1 MIERI
6 KDIFYRPNF
15 FRAQTF
21 TFGQSLHFYSLTV
34 LCFVVM
40 TVLTML
46 PSAVTVIQSIR
57 SGEWQVQKS
66 IVAGL
71 YPDDLTLTVNRDTV
85 TTNQAGPVVIPLPE
99 AWRAMAECDMRR
111 CVREELPANLLV
123 IDTKQPINQSDFETL
138 DTVAILGAQ
147 EVGFH
152 NPDRG
157 ETRIFNL
164 NEAGFK
170 ETFTLTAP
178 MFHEWVDRGFKA
190 LQIGLFV
197 VAFFIPGVLYIG
209 LWIGYLVYA
218 LLGALVVWLAAHIQ
232 GYKIAYGRAYLSTL
246 YLYPVPFVFSFLM
259 SLSHSHIPL
268 VFSLVLFVMALV
280 NFPKAPK
287 LPDPVKIATADA
299 PAVPKIA
306 ELGPTSASDGEKSKT
321 EGGEPV
327 EPKGK

>member
-71 YPDDLTLTVNRDTV
+71 YPENLTLTVNRDTV
-85 TTNQAGPVVIPLPE
+85 TTNQAGPVVIPLPK

-209 LWIGYLVYA
+209 LWLGYLIYSLFWAIIVM
-218 LLGALVVWLAAHIQ
+218 LAAYIQ
-232 GYKIAYGRAYLSTL
+232 GHTLPYGRAYLATL
-246 YLYPVPFVFSFLM
+246 YLLPVPFVFSFLM
-259 SLSHSHIPL
+259 SLSHYHIPFL
-268 VFSLVLFVMALV
+268 TTILLFVMALV

-287 LPDPVKIATADA
+287 LPATVKIASTDA
-299 PAVPKIA
+299 PVVPKVA
-306 ELGPTSASDGEKSKT
+306 EVEGKLAEEAPKEEEKK
-321 EGGEPV
+321 
-327 EPKGK
+327 

>member
-40 TVLTML
+40 AVLSML

-123 IDTKQPINQSDFETL
+123 IDTKQPINQSDFAEL

-164 NEAGFK
+164 KEAGFNDRLIV
-170 ETFTLTAP
+170 TPARFA
-178 MFHEWVDRGFKA
+178 EWVERGFAVARTGLLVLMFFMPA
-190 LQIGLFV
+190 LMYL
-197 VAFFIPGVLYIG
+197 GV
-209 LWIGYLVYA
+209 WIAYLLYA
-218 LLGALVVWLAAHIQ
+218 LFGALVVWIAASIRKQ
-232 GYKIAYGRAYLSTL
+232 QLTYGRAYLSTL
-246 YLYPVPFVFSFLM
+246 YLLPAPLAFCFLLTATSAHVPLLFT
-259 SLSHSHIPL
+259 
-268 VFSLVLFVMALV
+268 LVLFLVALT
-280 NFPKAPK
+280 NFPKAEAFAA
-287 LPDPVKIATADA
+287 PVKITPADSSA
-299 PAVPKIA
+299 LPKDVEVEPA
-306 ELGPTSASDGEKSKT
+306 SASDGEKPA
-321 EGGEPV
+321 EEA
-327 EPKGK
+327 PKEEKK